1 MYIISLFIFHVY
13 ASTAGFHLGWRWKL
27 LSEIAIGVGM
37 IGSLIAFFVV
47 ISTLASQTFTSWLG
61 AASLLAN
68 RTFLTYAFAVCIA
81 LPLASLDDLHSL
93 RFSSVLSIASV
104 VAVFAVIVWRSA
116 QCIAGHENLYC
127 AASSSGAP
135 HLPPFEWV
143 QHSWTVMRALPLCVF
158 SFGCH
163 CQAVSAFFELD
174 EHLRSRAAFARI
186 AGAVATTCA
195 VIYIGCG
202 TFGYRLFGTA
212 VQGNVLLALSDDDVL
227 ALVAKIS
234 MAFHIV
240 LASPVLI
247 YPTRTMLRRFGALI
261 GAKMTRWCCAPAT
274 PLLDDEEDEGP
285 LRDADQSSPVGAS
298 SVSPLSSSV
307 SSVSGS
313 AAAIVSHSQPLLHS
327 AAQDYE
333 NATDLSDAPVSRVT
347 CCAGRCSCAL
357 ANFAQAAV
365 VVLASAS
372 IAVVAPQV
380 QVVFGLMGATS
391 GVVQVTLIPAV
402 LLLHRP
408 PEDGSSG
415 GLQRAAAWALI
426 ALSVFASVLGTAL
439 ALIDMM

>member
-1 MYIISLFIFHVY
+1 
-13 ASTAGFHLGWRWKL
+13 
-27 LSEIAIGVGM
+27 M

-61 AASLLAN
+61 AASIFSN
-68 RTFLTYAFAVCIA
+68 RTFLTYVFAVCIA

-116 QCIAGHENLYC
+116 QCMLEHDNLYC
-127 AASSSGAP
+127 AASSSGAS
-135 HLPPFEWV
+135 HLPPFEWA

-174 EHLRSRAAFARI
+174 EHLRTRAAFARI

-202 TFGYRLFGTA
+202 TFGYRLFGA
-212 VQGNVLLALSDDDVL
+212 SVQGNVLLALSDDDVL
-227 ALVAKIS
+227 ALIAKIS

-247 YPTRTMLRRFGALI
+247 YPTRTMLRRFGTSI
-261 GAKMTRWCCAPAT
+261 GKKVSRCCCTPAT
-274 PLLDDEEDEGP
+274 PLLDDEEDNGP
-285 LRDADQSSPVGAS
+285 ARDADKSSPVGAS

-307 SSVSGS
+307 TSDFG
-313 AAAIVSHSQPLLHS
+313 AAAAAHSQPLLHS

-333 NATDLSDAPVSRVT
+333 NAAGLSDAPVSRLS
-347 CCAGRCSCAL
+347 CCAGRCSCAA

-391 GVVQVTLIPAV
+391 GVIQVTLIPAV

-415 GLQRAAAWALI
+415 SAQRAAAWALI
-426 ALSVFASVLGTAL
+426 ALSVFVGVVGTAL
-439 ALIDMM
+439 AFIYM